1 MPRRLARLRNGS
13 PRQAAPIRRAP
24 GRELKLGEHRAR
36 RAPPVRSMTHH
47 SGAHLAST
55 KGLTI
60 MTLPITGLA
69 LAVSVSLAAGVGTRA
84 AAQATPLLPP
94 AIGNSATG
102 AASVATSPDADAR
115 ALLLSARS
123 AIERGRTA
131 EAREALERAETRL
144 LGLATPSL
152 PPVEANSRRSV
163 QLIVTARRSLTLN
176 DHPAA
181 LRAINAALEASDV
194 AARPQPLPPLAI
206 AAPVPPAGPEIPAP
220 AVPPITRALQ
230 AGHWALDG
238 ADWKWVPPETLL
250 RPVQT
255 APRVAGQYI
264 WRDQRYVWVPAH
276 YAD

>member
-1 MPRRLARLRNGS
+1 
-13 PRQAAPIRRAP
+13 
-24 GRELKLGEHRAR
+24 
-36 RAPPVRSMTHH
+36 V

-69 LAVSVSLAAGVGTRA
+69 LAVSVGLAAGVGTRA

-94 AIGNSATG
+94 TIGSSATD
-102 AASVATSPDADAR
+102 AASVATSPDADAP

-152 PPVEANSRRSV
+152 PPIEANSRRSV

-206 AAPVPPAGPEIPAP
+206 ATPVPPAGPEISAP
-220 AVPPITRALQ
+220 AVPPITHALQ

-238 ADWKWVPPETLL
+238 ADWKWVPPETVP

-255 APRVAGQYI
+255 APRVAGHYI

-276 YAD
+276 YAG